1 MVGLCSWADLRAA
14 LIILMMGLDGPLI
27 KWTWYIDR

>member
-1 MVGLCSWADLRAA
+1 MVGLCSWADLRALLISRV

-27 KWTWYIDR
+27 N